1 MNPFYEY
8 TKVKM
13 TKYQSNKMI
22 KNVKEGSAKI
32 IKYLQR
38 SLKVY
43 QVQILKNWSFLSMSQ
58 TMSF

>member
-43 QVQILKNWSFLSMSQ
+43 QVQILKNWSFFYL
-58 TMSF
+58 